1 MNIILTDIAN
11 LSVFIV
17 PVVPAGTEIKV
28 EQVNDTEDTL
38 SGNIR
43 IMKNSA
49 LRKLSWASFF
59 PVNKHYNFVPR
70 MALSNGWLY
79 VTFIEL
85 MRRFRLPIRVI
96 GTTTKKVPVFNFLAS
111 IDDFSWNL
119 DKVGDIN
126 YSITL
131 TEFPEGFFEFINR
144 DKEVYKYI
152 KEYLES
158 KDKISRLKN
167 AGLIVLKKL
176 RW

>member
-1 MNIILTDIAN
+1 MNIIWTDIAN
-11 LSVFIV
+11 LSVFVV
-17 PVVPAGTEIKV
+17 PVVPTGTEIKV
-28 EQVNDTEDTL
+28 AEVNEIGDTL

-79 VTFIEL
+79 VAFIEL

-111 IDDFSWNL
+111 IDDFSWNV

-131 TEFPEGFFEFINR
+131 TEF
-144 DKEVYKYI
+144 YKYVRD
-152 KEYLES
+152 YLKS
-158 KDKISRLKN
+158 KDKIKKLKES
-167 AGLIVLKKL
+167 GLIVLKKL

>member
-11 LSVFIV
+11 LSVYIV

-28 EQVNDTEDTL
+28 SEVNEIGDTL

-79 VTFIEL
+79 VAFIEL

-96 GTTTKKVPVFNFLAS
+96 GTTTKKVPIFNFLAS
-111 IDDFSWNL
+111 IDEFSWNL

-144 DKEVYKYI
+144 DKEVYRYI
-152 KEYLES
+152 RDFLES
-158 KDKISRLKN
+158 KDKISRLKES
-167 AGLIVLKKL
+167 GLIVLKKL
-176 RW
+176 RL